1 MVYIIFLTHVIGNA
15 VEYTVP
21 VFHIFISSKEQDDT
35 VPDVHLDN
43 PDHANGAN
51 SYLEQNVLPFPPNRA
66 RPC

>member
-1 MVYIIFLTHVIGNA
+1 MVYIIFLTHVIGNV

-21 VFHIFISSKEQDDT
+21 VFHTFISSKEQDDA

-51 SYLEQNVLPFPPNRA
+51 SHLEQNVLPFPPNRA
-66 RPC
+66 RP